1 MTARIGAAVVAAIA
15 LAGVTG
21 ACGGDDGGPSPSEL
35 IAQSA
40 ERTGEIQSFHFTLD
54 VQNVPTAAAGLQLTA
69 AEGDVV
75 VPDRASADVSGSF
88 AGLPITTQVIAV
100 GEDVWLKNPL
110 TDGWQKI
117 DVSTTPVALLSPS
130 QGVLA
135 VMGGITDVVEEGRE
149 EVDGTTLVQVSG
161 RVDAADVAPLV
172 AVTPGEG
179 TVEAALWIGAD
190 DLLLRRIEVR
200 GAVADGEPE
209 SALRIVDLSR
219 FDEPVAVEPP
229 EVSG

>member
-1 MTARIGAAVVAAIA
+1 MTARIGAAVVVAVA
-15 LAGVTG
+15 LVGVGG
-21 ACGGDDGGPSPSEL
+21 ACGEDDGGPSPSEL

-54 VQNVPTAAAGLQLTA
+54 VQNVPTAGAGLQLTA

-75 VPDRASADVSGSF
+75 VPDRASADVTGSF

-135 VMGGITDVVEEGRE
+135 VMGGITDVVDEGRE
-149 EVDGTTLVQVSG
+149 ED
-161 RVDAADVAPLV
+161 D
-172 AVTPGEG
+172 G